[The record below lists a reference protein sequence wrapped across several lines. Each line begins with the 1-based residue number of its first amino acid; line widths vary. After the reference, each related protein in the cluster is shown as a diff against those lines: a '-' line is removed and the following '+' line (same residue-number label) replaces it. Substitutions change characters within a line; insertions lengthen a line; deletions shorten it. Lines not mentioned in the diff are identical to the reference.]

1 MFCVKIFLKNFKK
14 VIGFNMLIEKEFKK
28 FKLVANYKPSGDQPK
43 AIKNLING
51 IKSGKKSQVL
61 LGVTGSGKTFTMAN
75 VIAYFNKPVIILSHN
90 KTLASQLYSEFKEFF
105 PENRVEFYISY
116 FDFYRPEAYLPTKDV
131 YLEKTSKTNFDLET
145 MRMSA
150 LNALMMRND
159 TIVIASVAA
168 IYGTLNPDEYQDN
181 FLVLE
186 VDQEIKPNELALKL
200 ARIKYENNQIEQKP
214 GIFSLKGDVLE
225 IFPAWSDAFNIRV
238 EFFGNIIEAINII
251 HPVSKS
257 IIKSYNSFTVYPAT
271 AYSVKK
277 NIINRAIET
286 IKIEL
291 AEQLEFFEKNN
302 KLVEKQRLKDRVNND
317 IDSLSEFGICSGIE
331 NYARHI
337 DGRQK
342 GEKPFSLLDYL
353 PQDGLIFIDESHIM
367 ISQIKGMY
375 EGDRSR
381 KQTLVDYGYRLPSA
395 LDNRP
400 LKLSEFEEYRQAKIY
415 VSATPA
421 SYEID
426 KTNGEIVS
434 QIIRPTGL
442 IDPEIV
448 IESTENQMEKI
459 FQYLLKQKE
468 KKERSLILT
477 TTKRLAEEISKY
489 LQEEKLQNVYY
500 LHSEMTT
507 FERDEIIIKLRKGIY
522 DAIVGINLLREGV
535 DIPEVSL
542 IFVLEAGL
550 VSFLRSE
557 SSLIQIIGRAA
568 RNDHGKV
575 ILFTDTVTETIEKVL
590 KDNENKRK
598 IQIEYNQKN
607 KIIPKTIKKP
617 IPNSINPNSLKISK
631 VLREKQKDKKEM
643 ENYIKIL
650 EKEMKIAADAN
661 RFEEA
666 IQIRDL
672 IAEIKLK
679 I

>member
-1 MFCVKIFLKNFKK
+1 
-14 VIGFNMLIEKEFKK
+14 MLVEKEFKK
-28 FKLVANYKPSGDQPK
+28 FKLDAKYKPNGDQPK
-43 AIKNLING
+43 AIQTLIEG
-51 IKSGKKSQVL
+51 IESGKKSQIL
-61 LGVTGSGKTFTMAN
+61 MGVTGSGKTFTMAN
-75 VIAYFNKPVIILSHN
+75 VIAHFNKPVIILSHN
-90 KTLASQLYSEFKEFF
+90 KTLASQLYTEFKEFF

-168 IYGTLNPDEYQDN
+168 IYGTLNPDEYEDN
-181 FLVLE
+181 FLTLE
-186 VDQEIKPNELALKL
+186 VNQEIKPGELALKL
-200 ARIKYENNQIEQKP
+200 ARIKYQNNPVEQKP
-214 GIFSLKGDVLE
+214 GVFSLKGDVLE
-225 IFPAWSDAFNIRV
+225 IFPAWSDAFNIRI
-238 EFFGNIIEAINII
+238 EFFGNTIEAINII
-251 HPVSKS
+251 HPISKK
-257 IIKSYNSFTVYPAT
+257 ITRSYNSYTIYPAT

-277 NIINRAIET
+277 NIIDRAIET
-286 IKIEL
+286 IKVEL
-291 AEQLEFFEKNN
+291 DEQLEFFEKNN
-302 KLVEKQRLKDRVNND
+302 KLVEKQRLKERVNND

-353 PQDGLIFIDESHIM
+353 PKDGLIFIDESHIM
-367 ISQIKGMY
+367 VSQIRGMY

-400 LKLSEFEEYRQAKIY
+400 LKLEEFEEYQQSKIY

-421 SYEID
+421 NYEID
-426 KTNGEIVS
+426 KTSGEIVS

-442 IDPEIV
+442 IDPEII
-448 IESTENQMEKI
+448 IEPTANQMEKI
-459 FQYLLKQKE
+459 FKLLVKQKE
-468 KKERSLILT
+468 KNERSLILT

-550 VSFLRSE
+550 SSFLRSK

-568 RNDHGKV
+568 RNDRGKV
-575 ILFTDTVTETIEKVL
+575 ILFTDTITETIQKVL
-590 KDNENKRK
+590 EDNENKRK

-607 KIIPKTIKKP
+607 NVIPKTIIKP
-617 IPNSINPNSLKISK
+617 IPESINPNTLKISK
-631 VLREKQKDKKEM
+631 VLREKQKNKKEM
-643 ENYIKIL
+643 EGYIKIL
-650 EKEMKIAADAN
+650 EKEMKIASDAN

-672 IAEIKLK
+672 ITEIKLK
-679 I
+679 MD

>member
-291 AEQLEFFEKNN
+291 GEQLEFFEKNN

-448 IESTENQMEKI
+448 IESTKNQMEKI

>member
-291 AEQLEFFEKNN
+291 GEQLEFFEKNN

-448 IESTENQMEKI
+448 IESTKNQMEKI

-575 ILFTDTVTETIEKVL
+575 ILFTDTVTENIEKVL

>member
-317 IDSLSEFGICSGIE
+317 IDSLSEFGICSGVE

-448 IESTENQMEKI
+448 IESTKNQMEKI

-643 ENYIKIL
+643 EDYIKIL

>member
-400 LKLSEFEEYRQAKIY
+400 LKLSEFEEYQQAKIY

-448 IESTENQMEKI
+448 IESTKNQMEKI
-459 FQYLLKQKE
+459 FQYLLKQKK

-617 IPNSINPNSLKISK
+617 IPDSINPNSLKISK

>member
-448 IESTENQMEKI
+448 IESTKNQMEKI
-459 FQYLLKQKE
+459 FQYLLKQKK

-489 LQEEKLQNVYY
+489 LQEKKLQNVYY

>member
-1 MFCVKIFLKNFKK
+1 
-14 VIGFNMLIEKEFKK
+14 MLIEKEFKK

-448 IESTENQMEKI
+448 IESTKNQMEKI

-617 IPNSINPNSLKISK
+617 IPDSINPNSLKISK
-631 VLREKQKDKKEM
+631 ILREKQKDKKEM

>member
-1 MFCVKIFLKNFKK
+1 
-14 VIGFNMLIEKEFKK
+14 MLIEKEFKK

-448 IESTENQMEKI
+448 IESTKNQMEKI
-459 FQYLLKQKE
+459 FQYLLKQKK

-489 LQEEKLQNVYY
+489 LQEKKLQNVYY

>member
-1 MFCVKIFLKNFKK
+1 MFVK
-14 VIGFNMLIEKEFKK
+14 KEFKK
-28 FKLVANYKPSGDQPK
+28 FKLNAKYKPNGDQPK
-43 AIKNLING
+43 AIKSLIEG
-51 IKSGKKSQVL
+51 IKSGKKSQIL
-61 LGVTGSGKTFTMAN
+61 MGVTGSGKTFTMAN
-75 VIAYFNKPVIILSHN
+75 VIAHFNKPVIILSHN
-90 KTLASQLYSEFKEFF
+90 KTLASQLYTEFKEFF

-145 MRMSA
+145 MRMAA

-168 IYGTLNPDEYQDN
+168 IYGTINPDEYQDN

-186 VDQEIKPNELALKL
+186 INQEIKPSELALKL
-200 ARIKYENNQIEQKP
+200 ARIMYENNSLEQKP
-214 GIFSLKGDVLE
+214 GVFSLKGEILE
-225 IFPAWSDAFNIRV
+225 IFPAWNDTFKIRI
-238 EFFGNIIEAINII
+238 EFFGNLIEAINTI
-251 HPVSKS
+251 HPISKK
-257 IIKSYNSFTVYPAT
+257 IIKSYNSYIIYPAS

-277 NIINRAIET
+277 NIIDHAIKT
-286 IKIEL
+286 IKVEL
-291 AEQLEFFEKNN
+291 EEQLEFFEKNN
-302 KLVEKQRLKDRVNND
+302 KLVEKQRLKERVNND

-342 GEKPFSLLDYL
+342 GEKPFCLLDYL
-353 PQDGLIFIDESHIM
+353 PKDGLIFIDESHIM
-367 ISQIKGMY
+367 VAQIRGMY

-381 KQTLVDYGYRLPSA
+381 KQNLVDFGFRLPSA

-400 LKLSEFEEYRQAKIY
+400 LKLNEFEKYSQSKIY

-421 SYEID
+421 NYEID
-426 KTNGEIVS
+426 ETNGEIVS

-442 IDPEIV
+442 IDPEIIV
-448 IESTENQMEKI
+448 EKTENQMEKI
-459 FQYLLKQKE
+459 FQLLLKQKE
-468 KKERSLILT
+468 KNERSLILT

-489 LQEEKLQNVYY
+489 LQEQKVQKVYY

-507 FERDEIIIKLRKGIY
+507 FERDEVIIKLRKGIY

-542 IFVLEAGL
+542 IFVLEADL
-550 VSFLRSE
+550 PSFLRSK
-557 SSLIQIIGRAA
+557 SSLIQIIGRTA

-575 ILFTDTVTETIEKVL
+575 ILFADKITDVIAKVIE
-590 KDNENKRK
+590 DNKNKRR
-598 IQIEYNQKN
+598 IQIEYNKKN
-607 KIIPKTIKKP
+607 NIIPKTIKKP
-617 IPNSINPNSLKISK
+617 IPESINPNSLNISK
-631 VLREKQKDKKEM
+631 IFREKLNNKKEM
-643 ENYIKIL
+643 ESYIKIL
-650 EKEMKIAADAN
+650 EKEMKIAADEN

-679 I
+679 IE

>member
-1 MFCVKIFLKNFKK
+1 MFVK
-14 VIGFNMLIEKEFKK
+14 KEFKK
-28 FKLVANYKPSGDQPK
+28 FKLNAKYKPNGDQPK
-43 AIKNLING
+43 AIKSLIEG
-51 IKSGKKSQVL
+51 IKSGKKSQIL
-61 LGVTGSGKTFTMAN
+61 MGVTGSGKTFTMAN
-75 VIAYFNKPVIILSHN
+75 VIAHFNKPVIILSHN
-90 KTLASQLYSEFKEFF
+90 KTLASQLYTEFKEFF

-145 MRMSA
+145 MRMAA

-168 IYGTLNPDEYQDN
+168 IYGTINPDEYQDN

-186 VDQEIKPNELALKL
+186 INQEIKPSELALKL
-200 ARIKYENNQIEQKP
+200 ARIMYENNSLEQKP
-214 GIFSLKGDVLE
+214 GVFSLKGEILE
-225 IFPAWSDAFNIRV
+225 IFPAWNDTFKIRI
-238 EFFGNIIEAINII
+238 EFFGNLIEAINTI
-251 HPVSKS
+251 HPISKK
-257 IIKSYNSFTVYPAT
+257 IIKSYNSYIIYPAS

-277 NIINRAIET
+277 NIIDHAIKT
-286 IKIEL
+286 IKVEL
-291 AEQLEFFEKNN
+291 EEQLEFFEKNN
-302 KLVEKQRLKDRVNND
+302 KLVEKQRLKERVNND

-342 GEKPFSLLDYL
+342 GEKPFCLLDYL
-353 PQDGLIFIDESHIM
+353 PKDGLIFIDESHIM
-367 ISQIKGMY
+367 VAQIRGMY

-381 KQTLVDYGYRLPSA
+381 KQNLVDFGFRLPSA

-400 LKLSEFEEYRQAKIY
+400 LKLNEFEKYSQSKIY

-421 SYEID
+421 NYEID

-442 IDPEIV
+442 IDPEIIV
-448 IESTENQMEKI
+448 EKTENQMEKI
-459 FQYLLKQKE
+459 FQLLLKQKE
-468 KKERSLILT
+468 KNERSLILT

-489 LQEEKLQNVYY
+489 LQEQKVQKVYY

-507 FERDEIIIKLRKGIY
+507 FERDEVIIKLRKGIY

-542 IFVLEAGL
+542 IFVLEADL
-550 VSFLRSE
+550 PSFLRSK
-557 SSLIQIIGRAA
+557 SSLIQIIGRTA

-575 ILFTDTVTETIEKVL
+575 ILFADKITDVIAKVIE
-590 KDNENKRK
+590 DNKNKRR
-598 IQIEYNQKN
+598 IQIEYNKKN
-607 KIIPKTIKKP
+607 NIIPKTIKKP
-617 IPNSINPNSLKISK
+617 IPESINPNSLNISK
-631 VLREKQKDKKEM
+631 IFREKLNNKKEM
-643 ENYIKIL
+643 ESYIKIL
-650 EKEMKIAADAN
+650 EKEMKIAADEN

-679 I
+679 IE

>member
-291 AEQLEFFEKNN
+291 GEQLEFFEKNN

-448 IESTENQMEKI
+448 IESTKNQMEKI

-468 KKERSLILT
+468 KK
-477 TTKRLAEEISKY
+477 K
-489 LQEEKLQNVYY
+489 
-500 LHSEMTT
+500 
-507 FERDEIIIKLRKGIY
+507 
-522 DAIVGINLLREGV
+522 
-535 DIPEVSL
+535 EVS
-542 IFVLEAGL
+542 F
-550 VSFLRSE
+550 
-557 SSLIQIIGRAA
+557 
-568 RNDHGKV
+568 
-575 ILFTDTVTETIEKVL
+575 
-590 KDNENKRK
+590 
-598 IQIEYNQKN
+598 
-607 KIIPKTIKKP
+607 
-617 IPNSINPNSLKISK
+617 
-631 VLREKQKDKKEM
+631 
-643 ENYIKIL
+643 
-650 EKEMKIAADAN
+650 
-661 RFEEA
+661 
-666 IQIRDL
+666 
-672 IAEIKLK
+672 
-679 I
+679 

>member
-1 MFCVKIFLKNFKK
+1 
-14 VIGFNMLIEKEFKK
+14 MLVEKEFKK
-28 FKLVANYKPSGDQPK
+28 FKLDAKYKPNGDQPK
-43 AIKNLING
+43 AIQTLIEG
-51 IKSGKKSQVL
+51 IESGKKSQIL
-61 LGVTGSGKTFTMAN
+61 MGVTGSGKTFTMAN
-75 VIAYFNKPVIILSHN
+75 VIAHFNKPVIILSHN
-90 KTLASQLYSEFKEFF
+90 KTLASQLYTEFKEFF

-168 IYGTLNPDEYQDN
+168 IYGTLNPDEYEDN
-181 FLVLE
+181 FLALE
-186 VDQEIKPNELALKL
+186 VNQEIKPGELALKL
-200 ARIKYENNQIEQKP
+200 ARIKYQNNPVEQKP
-214 GIFSLKGDVLE
+214 GVFSLKGDVLE
-225 IFPAWSDAFNIRV
+225 IFPAWSDAFNIRI
-238 EFFGNIIEAINII
+238 EFFGNTIEAINII
-251 HPVSKS
+251 HPISKK
-257 IIKSYNSFTVYPAT
+257 ITRSYNSYTIYPAT

-277 NIINRAIET
+277 NIIDRAIET
-286 IKIEL
+286 IKVEL
-291 AEQLEFFEKNN
+291 DEQLEFFEKNN
-302 KLVEKQRLKDRVNND
+302 KLVEKQRLKERINND

-353 PQDGLIFIDESHIM
+353 PKDGLIFIDESHIM
-367 ISQIKGMY
+367 VSQIRGMY

-400 LKLSEFEEYRQAKIY
+400 LKLEEFEEYQQSKIY

-421 SYEID
+421 NYEID
-426 KTNGEIVS
+426 KTSGEIVS

-442 IDPEIV
+442 IDPEII
-448 IESTENQMEKI
+448 IEPTANQMEKI
-459 FQYLLKQKE
+459 FKLLVKQKE
-468 KKERSLILT
+468 KNERSLILT

-550 VSFLRSE
+550 SSFLRSK

-568 RNDHGKV
+568 RNDRGKV
-575 ILFTDTVTETIEKVL
+575 ILFTDTITETIQKVL
-590 KDNENKRK
+590 EDNENKRK

-607 KIIPKTIKKP
+607 NVIPKTIIKP
-617 IPNSINPNSLKISK
+617 IPESINPNTLKISK
-631 VLREKQKDKKEM
+631 VLREKQKNKKEM
-643 ENYIKIL
+643 EGYIKIL
-650 EKEMKIAADAN
+650 EKEMKIASDAN

-672 IAEIKLK
+672 ITEIKLK
-679 I
+679 MD

>member
-1 MFCVKIFLKNFKK
+1 
-14 VIGFNMLIEKEFKK
+14 MLVEKEFKK
-28 FKLVANYKPSGDQPK
+28 FKLDAKYKPNGDQPK
-43 AIKNLING
+43 AIQTLIEG
-51 IKSGKKSQVL
+51 IESGKKSQIL
-61 LGVTGSGKTFTMAN
+61 MGVTGSGKTFTMAN
-75 VIAYFNKPVIILSHN
+75 VIAHFNKPVIILSHN
-90 KTLASQLYSEFKEFF
+90 KTLASQLYTEFKEFF

-168 IYGTLNPDEYQDN
+168 IYGTLNPDEYEDN
-181 FLVLE
+181 FLALE
-186 VDQEIKPNELALKL
+186 VNQEIKPGELALKL
-200 ARIKYENNQIEQKP
+200 ARIKYQNNPVEQKP
-214 GIFSLKGDVLE
+214 GVFSLKGDVLE
-225 IFPAWSDAFNIRV
+225 IFPAWSDAFNIRI
-238 EFFGNIIEAINII
+238 EFFGNTIEAINII
-251 HPVSKS
+251 HPISKK
-257 IIKSYNSFTVYPAT
+257 ITRSYNSYTIYPAT

-277 NIINRAIET
+277 NIIDRAIET
-286 IKIEL
+286 IKVEL
-291 AEQLEFFEKNN
+291 DEQLEFFEKNN
-302 KLVEKQRLKDRVNND
+302 KLVEKQRLKERVNND

-353 PQDGLIFIDESHIM
+353 PKDGLIFIDESHIM
-367 ISQIKGMY
+367 VSQIRGMY

-400 LKLSEFEEYRQAKIY
+400 LKLEEFEEYQQSKIY

-421 SYEID
+421 NYEID
-426 KTNGEIVS
+426 KTSGEIVS

-442 IDPEIV
+442 IDPEII
-448 IESTENQMEKI
+448 IEPTANQMEKI
-459 FQYLLKQKE
+459 FKLLVKQKE
-468 KKERSLILT
+468 KNERSLILT

-550 VSFLRSE
+550 SSFLRSK

-568 RNDHGKV
+568 RNDRGKV
-575 ILFTDTVTETIEKVL
+575 ILFTDTITETIQKVL
-590 KDNENKRK
+590 EDNENKRK

-607 KIIPKTIKKP
+607 NVIPKTIIKP
-617 IPNSINPNSLKISK
+617 IPESINPNTLKISK
-631 VLREKQKDKKEM
+631 VLREKQKNKKEM
-643 ENYIKIL
+643 EGYIKIL
-650 EKEMKIAADAN
+650 EKEMKIASDAN

-672 IAEIKLK
+672 ITEIKLK
-679 I
+679 MD

>member
-1 MFCVKIFLKNFKK
+1 
-14 VIGFNMLIEKEFKK
+14 MLIEKEFKK

-51 IKSGKKSQVL
+51 KKSGKKSQVL

-448 IESTENQMEKI
+448 IESTKNQMEKI

>member
-448 IESTENQMEKI
+448 IESTKNQMEKI

-522 DAIVGINLLREGV
+522 DTIVGINLLREGV

>member
-1 MFCVKIFLKNFKK
+1 
-14 VIGFNMLIEKEFKK
+14 MLVEKEFKK
-28 FKLVANYKPSGDQPK
+28 FKLDAKYKPNGDQPK
-43 AIKNLING
+43 AIQTLIEG
-51 IKSGKKSQVL
+51 IESGKKSQIL
-61 LGVTGSGKTFTMAN
+61 MGVTGSGKTFTMAN
-75 VIAYFNKPVIILSHN
+75 VIAHFNKPVIILSHN
-90 KTLASQLYSEFKEFF
+90 KTLASQLYTEFKEFF

-168 IYGTLNPDEYQDN
+168 IYGTLNPDEYEDN
-181 FLVLE
+181 FLALE
-186 VDQEIKPNELALKL
+186 VNQEIKPGELALKL
-200 ARIKYENNQIEQKP
+200 ARIKYQNNPVEQKP
-214 GIFSLKGDVLE
+214 GVFSLKGDVLE
-225 IFPAWSDAFNIRV
+225 IFPAWSDAFNIRI
-238 EFFGNIIEAINII
+238 EFFGNTIEAINII
-251 HPVSKS
+251 HPISKK
-257 IIKSYNSFTVYPAT
+257 ITRSYNSYTIYPAT

-277 NIINRAIET
+277 NIIDRAIET
-286 IKIEL
+286 IKVEL
-291 AEQLEFFEKNN
+291 DEQLEFFEKNN
-302 KLVEKQRLKDRVNND
+302 KLVEKQRLKERVNND

-353 PQDGLIFIDESHIM
+353 PKDGLIFIDESHIM
-367 ISQIKGMY
+367 VSQIRGMY

-400 LKLSEFEEYRQAKIY
+400 LKLEEFEEYQQPKIY

-421 SYEID
+421 NYEID
-426 KTNGEIVS
+426 KTSGEIVS

-442 IDPEIV
+442 IDPEII
-448 IESTENQMEKI
+448 IEPTANQMEKI
-459 FQYLLKQKE
+459 FKLLVKQKE
-468 KKERSLILT
+468 KNERSLILT

-550 VSFLRSE
+550 SSFLRSK

-568 RNDHGKV
+568 RNDRGKV
-575 ILFTDTVTETIEKVL
+575 ILFTDTITETIQKVL
-590 KDNENKRK
+590 EDNENKRK

-607 KIIPKTIKKP
+607 NVIPKTIIKP
-617 IPNSINPNSLKISK
+617 IPESINPNTLKISK
-631 VLREKQKDKKEM
+631 VLREKQKNKKEM
-643 ENYIKIL
+643 EGYIKIL
-650 EKEMKIAADAN
+650 EKEMKIASDAN

-672 IAEIKLK
+672 ITEIKLK
-679 I
+679 MD

>member
-448 IESTENQMEKI
+448 IESTKNQMEKI

>member
-1 MFCVKIFLKNFKK
+1 
-14 VIGFNMLIEKEFKK
+14 MLIEKEFKK

-448 IESTENQMEKI
+448 IESTKNQMEKI

>member
-1 MFCVKIFLKNFKK
+1 
-14 VIGFNMLIEKEFKK
+14 MLIEKEFKK

-317 IDSLSEFGICSGIE
+317 IDSLSEFGICSGVE

-448 IESTENQMEKI
+448 IESTKNQMEKI

-643 ENYIKIL
+643 EDYIKIL

>member
-1 MFCVKIFLKNFKK
+1 
-14 VIGFNMLIEKEFKK
+14 MLIEKEFKK

-291 AEQLEFFEKNN
+291 GEQLEFFEKNN

-448 IESTENQMEKI
+448 IESTKNQMEKI

-575 ILFTDTVTETIEKVL
+575 ILFTDTVTENIEKVL

>member
-1 MFCVKIFLKNFKK
+1 MFVK
-14 VIGFNMLIEKEFKK
+14 KEFKK
-28 FKLVANYKPSGDQPK
+28 FKLNAKYKPNGDQPK
-43 AIKNLING
+43 AIKSLIEG
-51 IKSGKKSQVL
+51 IKSGKKSQIL
-61 LGVTGSGKTFTMAN
+61 MGVTGSGKTFTMAN
-75 VIAYFNKPVIILSHN
+75 VIAHFNKPVIILSHN
-90 KTLASQLYSEFKEFF
+90 KTLASQLYTEFKEFF

-145 MRMSA
+145 MRMAA

-168 IYGTLNPDEYQDN
+168 IYGTINPDEYQDN

-186 VDQEIKPNELALKL
+186 INQEIKPSELALKL
-200 ARIKYENNQIEQKP
+200 ARIMYENNSLEQKP
-214 GIFSLKGDVLE
+214 GVFSLKGEILE
-225 IFPAWSDAFNIRV
+225 IFPAWNDTFKIRI
-238 EFFGNIIEAINII
+238 EFFGNLIEAINTI
-251 HPVSKS
+251 HPISKK
-257 IIKSYNSFTVYPAT
+257 IIKSYNSYIIYPAS

-277 NIINRAIET
+277 NIIDHAIKT
-286 IKIEL
+286 IKVEL
-291 AEQLEFFEKNN
+291 EEQLEFFEKNN
-302 KLVEKQRLKDRVNND
+302 KLVEKQRLKERVNND

-342 GEKPFSLLDYL
+342 GEKPFCLLDYL
-353 PQDGLIFIDESHIM
+353 PKDGLIFIDESHIM
-367 ISQIKGMY
+367 VAQIRGMY

-381 KQTLVDYGYRLPSA
+381 KQNLVDFGFRLPSA

-400 LKLSEFEEYRQAKIY
+400 LKLNEFEKYSQSKIY

-421 SYEID
+421 NYEID

-442 IDPEIV
+442 IDPEIIV
-448 IESTENQMEKI
+448 EKTENQMEKI
-459 FQYLLKQKE
+459 FQLLLKQKE
-468 KKERSLILT
+468 KNERSLILT

-489 LQEEKLQNVYY
+489 LQEQKVQKVYY

-507 FERDEIIIKLRKGIY
+507 FERDEVIIKLRKGIY

-542 IFVLEAGL
+542 IFVLEADL
-550 VSFLRSE
+550 PSFLRSK
-557 SSLIQIIGRAA
+557 SSLIQIIGRTA

-575 ILFTDTVTETIEKVL
+575 ILFADKITDVIAKVIE
-590 KDNENKRK
+590 DNKNKRT
-598 IQIEYNQKN
+598 IQIEYNKKN
-607 KIIPKTIKKP
+607 NIIPKTIKKP
-617 IPNSINPNSLKISK
+617 IPESINPNSLNISK
-631 VLREKQKDKKEM
+631 IFREKLNNKKEM
-643 ENYIKIL
+643 ESYIKIL
-650 EKEMKIAADAN
+650 EKEMKIAADEN

-679 I
+679 IE

>member
-1 MFCVKIFLKNFKK
+1 
-14 VIGFNMLIEKEFKK
+14 MLIEKEFKK

-317 IDSLSEFGICSGIE
+317 IDSLSEFGICSGVE

-448 IESTENQMEKI
+448 IESTKNQMEKI